1 MDKITFPFL
10 SLPVEL
16 QTEAVNYL
24 RNYSDLKALCLTS
37 KHLFDIATPRLY
49 YELDLRTDND
59 CWLEQRIR
67 SLVLQPANLRFV
79 RIIKMPQLG
88 PRDALLMGGVLPLL
102 RQDSLTRFKFSVSSA
117 NQFPTPLQMRFIWN
131 HQKNLQN
138 QKLSWHMILELDEIL
153 EERGPSEVALLKSF
167 TALDISNRTCDSN
180 KIRDK
185 NIRDILSLPLKIL
198 DLSILQKLR
207 IGGLFIGSVILP
219 LLNTLFA
226 GGSFVNLKKLTLFS
240 VIFERA
246 LTLTNVPSLK
256 SLALHKCMDNFVA
269 LPVVLAD
276 DIRLSTFFGEIWS
289 NVEEMTLLLA
299 QIKGGLESL
308 HIKRGNR
315 IKPVN
320 RTYKEFV
327 RAMIRHKDTLR
338 VLNLELSL
346 ACINQLDIILWEL
359 YVVQAIKCC
368 KKIATLSLP
377 LVANMPIDY
386 YRGLI
391 ASFPDLETLTIY
403 ESPTICD
410 NWS

>member
-1 MDKITFPFL
+1 
-10 SLPVEL
+10 
-16 QTEAVNYL
+16 
-24 RNYSDLKALCLTS
+24 
-37 KHLFDIATPRLY
+37 
-49 YELDLRTDND
+49 
-59 CWLEQRIR
+59 
-67 SLVLQPANLRFV
+67 
-79 RIIKMPQLG
+79 
-88 PRDALLMGGVLPLL
+88 
-102 RQDSLTRFKFSVSSA
+102 
-117 NQFPTPLQMRFIWN
+117 
-131 HQKNLQN
+131 
-138 QKLSWHMILELDEIL
+138 MILALDEIL

-167 TALDISNRTCDSN
+167 TALDISNRTYDSLN

-198 DLSILQKLR
+198 DLSILQKLQ
-207 IGGLFIGSVILP
+207 IGGVFIGSVILP

-246 LTLTNVPSLK
+246 LTLTNVPSLQ
-256 SLALHKCMDNFVA
+256 SLALQECMNNFVA
-269 LPVVLAD
+269 LPMVLAD

-289 NVEEMTLLLA
+289 NVEEMTPLLA
-299 QIKGGLESL
+299 HIKGLESL
-308 HIKRGNR
+308 HIKRDNR
-315 IKPVN
+315 IKPIN
-320 RTYKEFV
+320 RTHKEFV
-327 RAMIRHKDTLR
+327 RAITRHKDTLR

-386 YRGLI
+386 YRELI

-403 ESPTICD
+403 ESPAFCD
-410 NWS
+410 NWSQDHVTSLFLTFTHLKGIHIRGCHPNYLGEWENHFKRK